1 MHFYVLL
8 GKELSVQGPRPRLQ
22 LLSAA
27 VTVSTQL
34 PNTQWLLGVPEV
46 TAEPRGLS
54 GLSHAAGTGKRW
66 AWNQKV
72 RARASAAITSPG
84 TQGQD
89 EGPQPSHPESEGLHT
104 PLCSPHK
111 PKQAKVPWKISRAV
125 PLVGVFLIFPWEKQK
140 RREKSLEGLST
151 LEPAGGKGRDVG

>member
-8 GKELSVQGPRPRLQ
+8 GKELSVQGPRARLQ

-54 GLSHAAGTGKRW
+54 GLSHAAGTGNSR
-66 AWNQKV
+66 
-72 RARASAAITSPG
+72 R
-84 TQGQD
+84 D
-89 EGPQPSHPESEGLHT
+89 LMESI
-104 PLCSPHK
+104 
-111 PKQAKVPWKISRAV
+111 KIV
-125 PLVGVFLIFPWEKQK
+125 L
-140 RREKSLEGLST
+140 RRVCNLM
-151 LEPAGGKGRDVG
+151 